1 MTPEQAAQLNKLIT
15 EYANAA
21 IAIADSWAGAADPA
35 DYDQIVEDC
44 NTAKAKLD
52 AYIKSLIKDS
62 K

>member
-15 EYANAA
+15 EYANA
-21 IAIADSWAGAADPA
+21 AIADSWAGAADPA